1 MKLTPE
7 HICLFCKH
15 KTDSRYCKKEVGRP
29 MKNEITALWG
39 CPPYKT
45 WELKPDQF
53 FLCVLYE
60 RDTTLPGYQS

>member
-1 MKLTPE
+1 
-7 HICLFCKH
+7 
-15 KTDSRYCKKEVGRP
+15 

-39 CPPYKT
+39 CPPYAT
-45 WELKPDQF
+45 WGPKPDQF